1 MSRIKLLF
9 EVVNHLES
17 LSASL
22 RTLAE
27 AMTENQSQESI
38 VSPAPEVTP
47 SVKPITMEEVRAV
60 LTPISQSGKTAQVKE
75 LLLKYGVNR
84 LSELDASH
92 YEALIAEARD
102 LTHG

>member
-1 MSRIKLLF
+1 MSRIQLLF

-27 AMTENQSQESI
+27 VMTENQSQENI
-38 VSPAPEVTP
+38 VTPVPEVTP
-47 SVKPITMEEVRAV
+47 SVKPITMEAVRAM
-60 LTPISQSGKTAQVKE
+60 LTPISQNGKTAQVKE

-84 LSELDASH
+84 LSELDPSH
-92 YEALIAEARD
+92 YEALIAEARE

>member
-1 MSRIKLLF
+1 MSRIQLLF
-9 EVVNHLES
+9 EVVNHLEA

-27 AMTENQSQESI
+27 LMSENSSQENI
-38 VSPAPEVTP
+38 VTQVPEVTP

-75 LLLKYGVNR
+75 LLLKYGASR

-92 YEALIAEARD
+92 YEALIAEARE
-102 LTHG
+102 LAHG

>member
-1 MSRIKLLF
+1 MSRIQLLF

-27 AMTENQSQESI
+27 VMSENPSKENS
-38 VSPAPEVTP
+38 VTPVPEVTL

-75 LLLKYGVNR
+75 LLHKYGANR

-92 YEALIAEARD
+92 YVELIADARE
-102 LTHG
+102 LAHG

>member
-17 LSASL
+17 LSTSL

-27 AMTENQSQESI
+27 VMSENPSQENI
-38 VSPAPEVTP
+38 ITPMPEVTQ

-84 LSELDASH
+84 LSELDASR
-92 YEALIAEARD
+92 YEALISEARE